1 MTLVCT
7 THGGFPEHQVTWRTH
22 NRTLERHEAVTKTTQ
37 DPVTG
42 NYNIS
47 SRVNVTEGQ
56 NLTCSIYNPILNETQ
71 SNFIVIPASPAA
83 CENEVTG
90 IIGESVLLSCDLKSS
105 TAIDTARLRFHW
117 QDESERVLYSFNKG
131 EENQHQDS
139 LYTNRTKAFGSEIS
153 SGNISIKLSHVTLED
168 KQKVYRAFAT
178 LFGEDDKHIHP
189 CRTTLLVAARFPTP
203 SVTVNKTNMNSTC
216 STQGGYPQPTVTWTI
231 QDRGNRT
238 LDPWE
243 VQTNITLDSESGLY
257 SAWSQVNITE
267 NQTVT
272 CHIFNPVLRETVSNT
287 TIVSPSINTDP
298 AGCGARGGATGARG
312 GATGA
317 RGGPQE
323 PELVLQEP
331 EVVLQEPEMGP
342 QEPEVVLQEP
352 EMVLQEPEMV
362 LQEPEVV
369 LQEPEVVLQEPEV
382 VLQEPEVVLQEP
394 EVVLQEPEVVLQ
406 EPEVVLQEPEVV
418 LQEPEVVLQEPEMV
432 PQEPEMVP
440 QEVMRSRAF

>member
-1 MTLVCT
+1 MAILI
-7 THGGFPEHQVTWRTH
+7 
-22 NRTLERHEAVTKTTQ
+22 L
-37 DPVTG
+37 
-42 NYNIS
+42 IS
-47 SRVNVTEGQ
+47 
-56 NLTCSIYNPILNETQ
+56 ILLL
-71 SNFIVIPASPAA
+71 SAPAA
-83 CENEVTG
+83 SENEVTG

-117 QDESERVLYSFNKG
+117 QDESERVLYSFNIG

-139 LYTNRTKAFGSEIS
+139 LYTNRTKAFRSEMS
-153 SGNISIKLSHVTLED
+153 SGNISIKLNHVTLED

-243 VQTNITLDSESGLY
+243 VQTNITPDSESGLY
-257 SAWSQVNITE
+257 SVWSQVNITE

-298 AGCGARGGATGARG
+298 AGDVQEGFTPIIIAVPVLFITVVIITVVIITVLIILFCFGVYFVYKKRCGASGGTIKVEGNNHQRNACRY
-312 GATGA
+312 
-317 RGGPQE
+317 
-323 PELVLQEP
+323 
-331 EVVLQEPEMGP
+331 VV
-342 QEPEVVLQEP
+342 
-352 EMVLQEPEMV
+352 
-362 LQEPEVV
+362 
-369 LQEPEVVLQEPEV
+369 
-382 VLQEPEVVLQEP
+382 
-394 EVVLQEPEVVLQ
+394 
-406 EPEVVLQEPEVV
+406 
-418 LQEPEVVLQEPEMV
+418 
-432 PQEPEMVP
+432 
-440 QEVMRSRAF
+440 RSILAAVREAHRSM